1 LKAKSL
7 LLGLISGAVFAT
19 GALANEVVKVGF
31 VNTERL
37 YREAPIAIK
46 AQKKLQTE
54 FGKREEE
61 IVKMRDRLKKL
72 QESFDKDGV
81 TMSESDRRMKERDF
95 NELSRD
101 LQRKE
106 RELREDLNIRKNE
119 EMAQIVEK
127 ANAAVKQ
134 VAEREKFDLII
145 QEAVWVS
152 PRLDVTDRVIK
163 ALSEG
168 K

>member
-1 LKAKSL
+1 MKAKSL
-7 LLGLISGAVFAT
+7 LLGLIAGAVMST
-19 GALANEVVKVGF
+19 GALANELKVGF

-46 AQKKLQTE
+46 AQKRLQQE

-61 IVKMRDRLKKL
+61 VVKLRERLKRL
-72 QESFDKDGV
+72 QESFEKDSV
-81 TMSESDRRMKERDF
+81 TMSESDRRLKERDF
-95 NELSRD
+95 NDLTRD

-127 ANAAVKQ
+127 ANVAVKQ
-134 VAEREKFDLII
+134 VAERDKFDLII

-152 PRLDVTDRVIK
+152 PRLDITDRVIK
-163 ALSEG
+163 ALSEV

>member
-1 LKAKSL
+1 MKIKSV
-7 LLGLISGAVFAT
+7 LLGLIAGGVVAS
-19 GALANEVVKVGF
+19 GALASELKVGF

-46 AQKKLQTE
+46 AQKKLQSE

-61 IVKMRDRLKKL
+61 IVRMRERLKKL
-72 QESFDKDGV
+72 QESFEKEGV
-81 TMSESDRRMKERDF
+81 TMSESDRRLKERDF
-95 NELSRD
+95 NELTRD

-127 ANAAVKQ
+127 ANVAVKQ
-134 VAEREKFDLII
+134 VAERDKFDLIL

>member
-1 LKAKSL
+1 MKAKSL
-7 LLGLISGAVFAT
+7 FVALIAGVLCAT
-19 GALANEVVKVGF
+19 GALANELKVGF

-46 AQKKLQTE
+46 AQKKLQNE
-54 FGKREEE
+54 FGKREDE

-81 TMSESDRRMKERDF
+81 TMSESDRRLKERDF
-95 NELSRD
+95 NELTRD

-127 ANAAVKQ
+127 ANVAVKQ
-134 VAEREKFDLII
+134 VAERDKFDLIL

-152 PRLDVTDRVIK
+152 PRLDITDRVIK